1 MRISDWSS
9 DVCSSDLLVRAQQG
23 NPLMLIF
30 YGHPFSSYTWKALIA
45 LYEKGLEFDYRVI
58 EPDRPQ
64 HMEEL
69 RAHWPIGK
77 FPLLVDGERAL
88 FEATIIIEYLDRL
101 APEPPLI
108 PADPDAALTVS
119 SRRMPSSSMFSS

>member
-1 MRISDWSS
+1 MAGARRGAVGMDRRALWLLSLSGHERRRPAAPLRRLLPARRSGAGADRARPAHPARRLA
-9 DVCSSDLLVRAQQG
+9 DRLVRAQQG

-64 HMEEL
+64 H
-69 RAHWPIGK
+69 IGRK
-77 FPLLVDGERAL
+77 S
-88 FEATIIIEYLDRL
+88 TRL
-101 APEPPLI
+101 N
-108 PADPDAALTVS
+108 S
-119 SRRMPSSSMFSS
+119 GH